1 MRKSLLTTGL
11 AAVAVLTLAGCSSST
26 PDGTAGEETEWPSSI
41 TLSLVPSV
49 EGEDLAQAL
58 DPLTSYLSENLG
70 IEVEGVVASDYAA
83 TVEALGTDQ
92 AQVIITDAG
101 SLYNAVER
109 YDAELILRDVRFGAT
124 SYSAVAYTNNP
135 DKYCDDDP
143 VMSTYA
149 ASGIELS
156 SCNGIEEA
164 GAESTGSGPA
174 GVEALSEI
182 TDGTKVALQS
192 ATSPAGYQYPV
203 VAMREQGVDTDNG
216 ITQVPVEGNNN
227 AVLAVYNGDAEVS
240 FGYWDARTTVAEEA
254 ADIAERRALREMRG
268 HIGMI
273 FQGFNLAD
281 RANVYRNVLVGRFAH
296 TATWRTL
303 FGVTSARDRE
313 LALRALDSVG
323 MLEKVW
329 NRAGQLSGGQK
340 QRVAIARALTQQPSV
355 MLADE
360 PVASLDPPT
369 AHAVMHDLRRVNR
382 DDQLTV
388 LVNIHLMDLARQ
400 YTTRMI
406 GLRAG
411 EVVYDGPAAD
421 ATDHDFEQ
429 IYGRPIQP
437 RDVMGA

>member
-1 MRKSLLTTGL
+1 MHADSLRAEAG
-11 AAVAVLTLAGCSSST
+11 TLLPASASWSIRLDDVSVT
-26 PDGTAGEETEWPSSI
+26 YPNGTRALSGVSLDIAAGEMVSI
-41 TLSLVPSV
+41 VGLSGSGKSTLIRTINGLVP
-49 EGEDLAQAL
+49 
-58 DPLTSYLSENLG
+58 
-70 IEVEGVVASDYAA
+70 
-83 TVEALGTDQ
+83 
-92 AQVIITDAG
+92 
-101 SLYNAVER
+101 
-109 YDAELILRDVRFGAT
+109 AT
-124 SYSAVAYTNNP
+124 SGTVTVGP
-135 DKYCDDDP
+135 HT
-143 VMSTYA
+143 V
-149 ASGIELS
+149 
-156 SCNGIEEA
+156 
-164 GAESTGSGPA
+164 TG
-174 GVEALSEI
+174 
-182 TDGTKVALQS
+182 
-192 ATSPAGYQYPV
+192 
-203 VAMREQGVDTDNG
+203 MRG
-216 ITQVPVEGNNN
+216 
-227 AVLAVYNGDAEVS
+227 
-240 FGYWDARTTVAEEA
+240 
-254 ADIAERRALREMRG
+254 RRLRELRG

-303 FGVTSARDRE
+303 LGVTSAQDRG
-313 LALRALDSVG
+313 LALRALDAVG

-382 DDQLTV
+382 DEQLTV

-411 EVVYDGPAAD
+411 EVVYDGPAGA

-437 RDVMGA
+437 RDVLGA

>member
-1 MRKSLLTTGL
+1 MHADSLRAEAEDLIPASASWSIRLDDVSVTY
-11 AAVAVLTLAGCSSST
+11 
-26 PDGTAGEETEWPSSI
+26 PNGTRALSGVSLNIAAGEMVSI
-41 TLSLVPSV
+41 VGLSGSGKSTLIRTINGLVP
-49 EGEDLAQAL
+49 
-58 DPLTSYLSENLG
+58 
-70 IEVEGVVASDYAA
+70 
-83 TVEALGTDQ
+83 
-92 AQVIITDAG
+92 
-101 SLYNAVER
+101 
-109 YDAELILRDVRFGAT
+109 AT
-124 SYSAVAYTNNP
+124 SGTVT
-135 DKYCDDDP
+135 
-143 VMSTYA
+143 V
-149 ASGIELS
+149 
-156 SCNGIEEA
+156 
-164 GAESTGSGPA
+164 GPHI
-174 GVEALSEI
+174 V
-182 TDGTKVALQS
+182 T
-192 ATSPAGYQYPV
+192 
-203 VAMREQGVDTDNG
+203 AMRGR
-216 ITQVPVEGNNN
+216 
-227 AVLAVYNGDAEVS
+227 S
-240 FGYWDARTTVAEEA
+240 
-254 ADIAERRALREMRG
+254 LRELRG

-296 TATWRTL
+296 TATWRTML
-303 FGVTSARDRE
+303 GVASAHDRE
-313 LALRALDSVG
+313 LALRALDAVG

-382 DDQLTV
+382 DERLTV

-411 EVVYDGPAAD
+411 EVVYDGLAAA

-437 RDVMGA
+437 RDVLGA

>member
-1 MRKSLLTTGL
+1 MHADSLH
-11 AAVAVLTLAGCSSST
+11 A
-26 PDGTAGEETEWPSSI
+26 
-41 TLSLVPSV
+41 
-49 EGEDLAQAL
+49 
-58 DPLTSYLSENLG
+58 
-70 IEVEGVVASDYAA
+70 
-83 TVEALGTDQ
+83 
-92 AQVIITDAG
+92 
-101 SLYNAVER
+101 
-109 YDAELILRDVRFGAT
+109 
-124 SYSAVAYTNNP
+124 
-135 DKYCDDDP
+135 
-143 VMSTYA
+143 
-149 ASGIELS
+149 
-156 SCNGIEEA
+156 EA
-164 GAESTGSGPA
+164 GALPSASASWSIRLDDVSVTYPNGTRALSGVSLDIAAGEMVSVVGLSGSGKSTLIRTINGLVPA
-174 GVEALSEI
+174 SA
-182 TDGTKVALQS
+182 GTV
-192 ATSPAGYQYPV
+192 TVGPHV
-203 VAMREQGVDTDNG
+203 VTGMRG
-216 ITQVPVEGNNN
+216 
-227 AVLAVYNGDAEVS
+227 
-240 FGYWDARTTVAEEA
+240 
-254 ADIAERRALREMRG
+254 RRLRELRG

-303 FGVTSARDRE
+303 LGVTSAQDRE
-313 LALRALDSVG
+313 LALRALDAVG

-369 AHAVMHDLRRVNR
+369 AHSVMHDLRRVNR
-382 DDQLTV
+382 DEQLTV

-411 EVVYDGPAAD
+411 EVVYDGPAAA

-437 RDVMGA
+437 RDVLGT